1 MEIFTRTIYTIIDGE
16 KSVPQSQKR
25 MTGGSFHWAKRSDK
39 MIDAVISVNNGTE
52 DLIAQQVSLS
62 GKHEQIK

>member
-1 MEIFTRTIYTIIDGE
+1 
-16 KSVPQSQKR
+16 

-39 MIDAVISVNNGTE
+39 MIDAVILVNNGTE

>member
-1 MEIFTRTIYTIIDGE
+1 
-16 KSVPQSQKR
+16 
-25 MTGGSFHWAKRSDK
+25 MTGGNFHWAKRSDK